1 MRIFG
6 RIVAALLALALLI
19 GSLLVVLEILLAGL
33 GQPPLV
39 IPYTTWYQ
47 GALQNPWSN
56 PAIRLLCIGLIV
68 AGFVVLYLALAAR
81 RPLGFPLKSS
91 GSPVDAIVKRK
102 SLEGSLGRS
111 AMSVEGVSGARVRIK
126 KAGTAQVS
134 ATTSRRVEGDL
145 KERVQSAVASRL
157 ASLDLDSPT
166 DVVVNL
172 RTRGTQ

>member
-1 MRIFG
+1 MRVFG

-19 GSLLVVLEILLAGL
+19 GALLVALEILLAGL
-33 GQPPLV
+33 GQPPLI

-47 GALQNPWSN
+47 GATQNPWNN
-56 PAIRLLCIGLIV
+56 PALRLLFIGLILV
-68 AGFVVLYLALAAR
+68 GLVLLYLALASR

-91 GSPVDAIVKRK
+91 DDSVDALVKRK

-111 AMSVEGVSGARVRIK
+111 AMSVEGVSGARVKIK

-134 ATTSRRVEGDL
+134 ATTNRRVEGDL
-145 KERVQSAVASRL
+145 KERVQAAVASRL
-157 ASLDLDSPT
+157 SSLDLASPT